1 MRKTPLEIANPEQW
15 LANLTAD
22 TEGLGRLV
30 RESGGIA
37 CAAYRLARAR
47 CALLFHAAPQLQD
60 LQAAA
65 ALLNARLGRHTVL
78 PIRSLLPPPET
89 GGRRSSSVPAGLS
102 AHSTQ
107 GETQTETPA
116 PSFPPPAP
124 SPPGR
129 AKTRERAHRASV

>member
-89 GGRRSSSVPAGLS
+89 GARRSSSVPAGLS

-107 GETQTETPA
+107 GETQTETA
-116 PSFPPPAP
+116 ARSFPPPTPAAFRP
-124 SPPGR
+124 SLSQPQAGR
-129 AKTRERAHRASV
+129 ASL